1 MRQILL
7 MTAVVAGLG
16 VGEIRVAHAQVI
28 DPEWQATQAAMKADE
43 QRQCRHMTLT
53 RKFQCQEQLQETYKA
68 KGLVPGTM
76 PYVRRRFGGES
87 VQGLDQ
93 EIRSINR
100 TYSQVRRLNGYE
112 HPLPGELTADMQQG
126 NVSYLSKLIEEKG
139 GMPPLLPFGNR

>member
-1 MRQILL
+1 MA
-7 MTAVVAGLG
+7 AVVAGFG
-16 VGEIRVAHAQVI
+16 VSEIRTAHAQII
-28 DPEWQATQAAMKADE
+28 DPEWQATQATMKADE
-43 QRQCRHMTLT
+43 QKQCRHMTLG
-53 RKFQCQEQLQETYKA
+53 RKLHCFEQLQASYEA

-100 TYSQVRRLNGYE
+100 TYSQARRLNGYE

>member
-1 MRQILL
+1 MA
-7 MTAVVAGLG
+7 AVVAGLG
-16 VGEIRVAHAQVI
+16 VSEIHAAHAQII
-28 DPEWQATQAAMKADE
+28 DPEWRATQAAMKADE
-43 QRQCRHMTLT
+43 QKQCRHMTLG
-53 RKFQCQEQLQETYKA
+53 RKLHCFEQLQASYEA

-100 TYSQVRRLNGYE
+100 TYGQARHIGTYE

-139 GMPPLLPFGNR
+139 GMLPLLPFGNR

>member
-1 MRQILL
+1 MRQALL
-7 MTAVVAGLG
+7 LVAVVAELG
-16 VGEIRVAHAQVI
+16 VGEIRAAHAQVV
-28 DPEWQATQAAMKADE
+28 DPKWQATQVAMKADE

-87 VQGLDQ
+87 VQALDQ

-100 TYSQVRRLNGYE
+100 TYGQVRRLNGYE

-139 GMPPLLPFGNR
+139 GMPSLLPFGSR